1 MRLFT
6 PSLFLLSALGLS
18 SAYAATVKGRV
29 VDSDRQPLPGATLLL
44 QLLPDSIRA
53 AHTVT
58 DIDGLFN
65 MSDLRTGNYLLT
77 ASMTGLEPATRHF
90 ELNDTAVVD
99 LGDMV
104 LYENSVTL
112 QEAVVTGVRAAVVAK
127 QDTLEYNA
135 GSFHTNPNAN
145 VEDLLKK
152 LPGVEVGSDGTITSG
167 GKTISKILVDGKEF
181 FADDPQLATKNLP
194 SNIVSKV
201 QVIDRKSDAARL
213 TGIDDGDDETVI
225 NLTVKKDMNNGWFGN
240 LFAGYGTDGRYEA
253 NVNLNYFRNGNQVS
267 LIGGGN
273 NINQLGY
280 GDRGRGRFR
289 DFGGNG
295 GITSSQRIGINFN
308 VGRDEI
314 LRVGGNIFYSH
325 SDRDSRQRS
334 ETQYLLADS
343 TSYASAGS
351 RTRDKGHNVRADLR
365 LQWNIDEANTIDFR
379 PRFAWNRRDASLND
393 SSQLRAGDAD
403 LTRVNNTVNARTN
416 RGDSYDVS
424 GEFIFNH
431 KVLSH
436 PGRSFS
442 ARFSY
447 SLTDTR
453 QDAVSWSDIIYYL
466 NRDDSETLL
475 RYLDNHTWNN
485 QYEGRLTWTEPIG
498 RPNNYLTFSYR
509 LQYRNNDAD
518 KLTYNLPIGD
528 YAPPAIMPPLDGV
541 PVNALLSEDLS
552 NRFRN
557 DFMTQELQIGYK
569 RSTKTLNLDAGLTFS
584 PSTSKSEDLI
594 NDARNIPR
602 RNVWNVAP
610 FARLRWKMTDRRS
623 FSANYRARTSQPSMT
638 QLQPV
643 PDVTDPLNIIVGN
656 PSLKPTFTQSIMAHF
671 NDFDMDTQRSIV
683 AMANVSGAFNTIVS
697 QTISDPTTGGRTTTY
712 TNTNGQWNMLAM
724 GMINQPF
731 RNRSWRYNARL
742 HVNYANTP
750 NYINGDF
757 NRSGNLGLRPSAGIT
772 FSSNVFQM
780 TFNPTYNLG
789 LVTNTLP
796 LQPNRITH
804 AYGFDTDVSLYL
816 PFGLE
821 VATDLSFSTNS
832 GYSAG
837 YNSTQW
843 LWNATISYS
852 LLRDKSLTL
861 SARAYDLL
869 GQKKNITRSVNS
881 ASIVDSE
888 YNDLTRYVM
897 FGITWKFNTLSKKVA
912 RQPDDMPPGEMP
924 PGGPEREGREGRE
937 RRGHFGPPPGGE
949 GHRNH

>member
-1 MRLFT
+1 MT
-6 PSLFLLSALGLS
+6 P
-18 SAYAATVKGRV
+18 
-29 VDSDRQPLPGATLLL
+29 
-44 QLLPDSIRA
+44 
-53 AHTVT
+53 
-58 DIDGLFN
+58 
-65 MSDLRTGNYLLT
+65 
-77 ASMTGLEPATRHF
+77 
-90 ELNDTAVVD
+90 
-99 LGDMV
+99 
-104 LYENSVTL
+104 
-112 QEAVVTGVRAAVVAK
+112 
-127 QDTLEYNA
+127 
-135 GSFHTNPNAN
+135 
-145 VEDLLKK
+145 
-152 LPGVEVGSDGTITSG
+152 
-167 GKTISKILVDGKEF
+167 
-181 FADDPQLATKNLP
+181 
-194 SNIVSKV
+194 
-201 QVIDRKSDAARL
+201 
-213 TGIDDGDDETVI
+213 
-225 NLTVKKDMNNGWFGN
+225 
-240 LFAGYGTDGRYEA
+240 
-253 NVNLNYFRNGNQVS
+253 
-267 LIGGGN
+267 
-273 NINQLGY
+273 
-280 GDRGRGRFR
+280 
-289 DFGGNG
+289 
-295 GITSSQRIGINFN
+295 
-308 VGRDEI
+308 
-314 LRVGGNIFYSH
+314 
-325 SDRDSRQRS
+325 
-334 ETQYLLADS
+334 
-343 TSYASAGS
+343 
-351 RTRDKGHNVRADLR
+351 
-365 LQWNIDEANTIDFR
+365 
-379 PRFAWNRRDASLND
+379 
-393 SSQLRAGDAD
+393 
-403 LTRVNNTVNARTN
+403 
-416 RGDSYDVS
+416 
-424 GEFIFNH
+424 
-431 KVLSH
+431 
-436 PGRSFS
+436 
-442 ARFSY
+442 
-447 SLTDTR
+447 
-453 QDAVSWSDIIYYL
+453 
-466 NRDDSETLL
+466 
-475 RYLDNHTWNN
+475 
-485 QYEGRLTWTEPIG
+485 
-498 RPNNYLTFSYR
+498 
-509 LQYRNNDAD
+509 
-518 KLTYNLPIGD
+518 
-528 YAPPAIMPPLDGV
+528 
-541 PVNALLSEDLS
+541 
-552 NRFRN
+552 
-557 DFMTQELQIGYK
+557 
-569 RSTKTLNLDAGLTFS
+569 
-584 PSTSKSEDLI
+584 
-594 NDARNIPR
+594 
-602 RNVWNVAP
+602 
-610 FARLRWKMTDRRS
+610 
-623 FSANYRARTSQPSMT
+623 
-638 QLQPV
+638 LQPV

-712 TNTNGQWNMLAM
+712 TNTNGQWNMMAM